1 MIRIEFRAVLLVL
14 LVLPLVFPVP
24 AQAAEKIK
32 VSVSVPPQAYF
43 VERIGGDKV
52 EVQVMLP
59 GHSDHDSYEPTP
71 QQLIRLAK
79 AQVYVRVGVPGFS
92 FETRHVDPALAK
104 KKITTINISEGVR
117 LLDDDPH
124 IWVAPSAVRQAGL
137 NIYKGLSTFDPGNSS
152 YYKRNLDS
160 FLRDIESL
168 DKEIKALL
176 KGKEGGTFL
185 IYHPAL
191 AYFAAEYG
199 LRQVSIEAEGK
210 SPSAAHIRNVIDLA
224 RSKGIKKILI
234 QKGFDSKNA
243 RTIAAEIGGSLEEID
258 PLDRNWLSGTR
269 NTAKRVSGALRK

>member
-1 MIRIEFRAVLLVL
+1 MNRIEFRVVLFVL
-14 LVLPLVFPVP
+14 ILMPLVFAGP
-24 AQAAEKIK
+24 ARAAGKVR

-52 EVQVMLP
+52 DVQVMLP

-79 AQVYVRVGVPGFS
+79 AQIYVRVGVPGFT
-92 FETRHVDPALAK
+92 FETRHIDPALAK
-104 KKITTINISEGVR
+104 KKIKLITMSDGVK

-124 IWVAPSAVRQAGL
+124 IWAAPSAVRQAAF
-137 NIYKGLSTFDPGNSS
+137 NIYKGLSGFDPAGSS

-160 FLRDIESL
+160 FVKDIDAL
-168 DKEIKALL
+168 DREIKALL

-191 AYFAAEYG
+191 AYFAAEYK
-199 LRQVSIEAEGK
+199 LRQVSIETEGK
-210 SPSAAHIRNVIDLA
+210 SPSASHIRGVIDLA
-224 RSKGIKKILI
+224 RSKGIKKVLI
-234 QKGFDSKNA
+234 QKGFDRKNA
-243 RTIAAEIGGSLEEID
+243 KTIAAEIGGSLEEID

-269 NTAKRVSGALRK
+269 NTAIKVSGALRK